1 MNRTQ
6 LCPMIIHSQF
16 LIRNMKTLK
25 KLNEGKVLTTIVVI
39 FMFSF
44 MTLLSSCTAV
54 VHTPRH
60 PRANVVVVER
70 NVRIDRHDNGLHRG
84 HYKKNEKR
92 KHRDRD

>member
-1 MNRTQ
+1 
-6 LCPMIIHSQF
+6 
-16 LIRNMKTLK
+16 MKMLK
-25 KLNEGKVLTTIVVI
+25 KLSEGKVLTSIVVI
-39 FMFSF
+39 FMFSC

-70 NVRIDRHDNGLHRG
+70 HVRVDRHDNGLHRG
-84 HYKKNEKR
+84 QYKKNEKR

>member
-1 MNRTQ
+1 
-6 LCPMIIHSQF
+6 
-16 LIRNMKTLK
+16 MKTLK

-92 KHRDRD
+92 RHHDRD